1 MAMRGDLMPSFLPNQ
16 VLISR
21 EALRYSLGAKLA
33 DSFRERAIPVSLYEH
48 RIPTVPLPSFR
59 ERYLR
64 SKRTLVIAVRQ
75 RREFQTCKPSANYQ
89 LPLVSGCPGM
99 CQYCYLNT
107 NLGRTPYVRVY
118 VNVDEILDQARGYVQ
133 ARTPQ
138 NTVFEGAATSDPVA
152 VEAWTG
158 SLARAIGRF
167 AQLEGARFRFATKYV
182 DVDGFLDLDHRGKT
196 EIRFSINCHPVIE
209 EYERGTPSLSHRLTA
224 AAKVA
229 AARYPLGFLIAPVFV
244 YEGWQT
250 DYDALL
256 RSLRKALQ
264 DGDVPLMFEV
274 ISHRFTSRAKGVIEE
289 VYPGTSLPMDEKE
302 RRFKYGQFGYGK
314 YVYPIETMEEMTNFF
329 RERIGAYFP
338 EARILYII

>member
-1 MAMRGDLMPSFLPNQ
+1 MPSFLPNQ

-21 EALRYSLGAKLA
+21 EALRYPLGAKLA
-33 DSFRERAIPVSLYEH
+33 DSFREREILVNIYEQ
-48 RIPTVPLPSFR
+48 RIPTVPLRSFR
-59 ERYLR
+59 ERYMR

-107 NLGRTPYVRVY
+107 NLGRTPYVRIY
-118 VNVDEILDQARGYVQ
+118 VNVDEILDQAEGYVK
-133 ARTPQ
+133 ARRPQ
-138 NTVFEGAATSDPVA
+138 DTVFEGSATSDPVA

-158 SLARAIGRF
+158 SLARAIERF
-167 AQLEGARFRFATKYV
+167 AQLDGARFRFATKYL
-182 DVDGFLDLDHRGKT
+182 DVDGFLGLDHRGKT
-196 EIRFSINCHPVIE
+196 EIRFSINCNRLIE
-209 EYERGTPSLSHRLTA
+209 EYERGTPSLSHRLIA
-224 AAKVA
+224 AARVA

-250 DYDALL
+250 DYDVLL
-256 RSLRKALQ
+256 EGLRKALP
-264 DGDVPLMFEV
+264 DGEAPLTFEV

-289 VYPGTSLPMDEKE
+289 VYPGTSLPMDEEE

-314 YVYPIETMEEMTNFF
+314 YVYPIETMEEMADFF
-329 RERIGAYFP
+329 RERIGAHFP
-338 EARILYII
+338 EARILYIV

>member
-1 MAMRGDLMPSFLPNQ
+1 MPSFRPNQ

-21 EALRYSLGAKLA
+21 EALSYPLGVKLA
-33 DSFRERAIPVSLYEH
+33 DSFRERDIPVRVYEH
-48 RIPTVPLPSFR
+48 RIPTVPLQSFR
-59 ERYLR
+59 ERYLC

-107 NLGRTPYVRVY
+107 NLGRTPYVRIY
-118 VNVDEILDQARGYVQ
+118 VNVDEILDQAEGYVQ
-133 ARTPQ
+133 ARRPQ
-138 NTVFEGAATSDPVA
+138 DTVFEGSATSDPVA

-158 SLARAIGRF
+158 SLARAILHF
-167 AQLEGARFRFATKYV
+167 AQLEGARFRFATKYP

-196 EIRFSINCHPVIE
+196 EIRFSINCNHVIA

-224 AAKVA
+224 ADRVAK
-229 AARYPLGFLIAPVFV
+229 ARYPLGFLIAPVFV
-244 YEGWQT
+244 YEGWES

-256 RSLRKALQ
+256 TSLRKALP
-264 DGDVPLMFEV
+264 DGEMPLTFEV
-274 ISHRFTSRAKGVIEE
+274 ISHRFTSRARGVIEE
-289 VYPGTSLPMDEKE
+289 VYPDTSLPMDEGE

-314 YVYPIETMEEMTNFF
+314 YVYPAETMEEIMVFF
-329 RERIGAYFP
+329 RERIGAHFP